1 MGFELNVGSG
11 RATVRKRI
19 SKWWMC
25 AIGIVAAAVVALCIG
40 AYGSYMESRI
50 YEESSKHLLTTYEQV
65 GQTFELLCQRNWNIL
80 DSWGDTLG
88 GNPDEA
94 VAEFTSDARSHKNTW
109 NYSDAY
115 LFNEDCQYVTAA
127 GRSGTA
133 SSIDGVF
140 KEMYEAK
147 SQVVSSYIASSGQR
161 KVVFAV
167 PLQTPFS
174 YDGVTYTGVALS
186 YDNTEVA
193 ELVTSNV
200 FDGESDCYVV
210 RSSGDVVLS
219 LQPKSEF
226 TEFIG
231 NIFTYLKKEESFS
244 RSSLASMKDDI
255 KSGRSGSAL
264 CESAG
269 QEDYLVYRPVGS
281 DGWSIVGVVRSDAV
295 DRGMLD
301 VRNVTVL
308 MLLALCIVIG
318 ALAIGIVVR
327 TEHRRLQRKEAERRE
342 IVHQKELS
350 DQLFQGM
357 ATIVDRIA
365 VVDLVAGTYEYR
377 EHVLDDPL
385 YPAKGAYTDLLE
397 AVSARYVVLT
407 DSGDA
412 KLSRLLDADRLRR
425 MLEPGDDPLKFEYA
439 GRNEDVYKVMNIV
452 PLEWDAEG
460 KLARAMFISQ
470 DIGQKVELAN
480 MANTDGLTGLFNERY
495 FSARLAVKE
504 KTGERFALFYLDL
517 DRFKPVN
524 DTYGHDM
531 GDKLLKAVAARLLES
546 TRPCD
551 LAFRIGGDEFA
562 LIATSAMDERACAAL
577 AERIDRAMSKPFEI
591 DGAVITVGASC
602 GWARHPEDGT
612 ASEVRVTADQ
622 RMYDSKRRHHS
633 ER

>member
-1 MGFELNVGSG
+1 MAALG
-11 RATVRKRI
+11 
-19 SKWWMC
+19 
-25 AIGIVAAAVVALCIG
+25 VAFAAVVALCIG
-40 AYGSYMESRI
+40 AYGSYMQGRI
-50 YEESSKHLLTTYEQV
+50 YEESSEHLLTTYEQV
-65 GQTFELLCQRNWNIL
+65 GKTFELFCQRNWNIL
-80 DSWGDTLG
+80 ENWCDTLDG
-88 GNPDEA
+88 MPDEA
-94 VAEFTSDARSHKNTW
+94 VEEFKSDARSRKNAW

-140 KEMYEAK
+140 KEMYEKNA
-147 SQVVSSYIASSGQR
+147 SVVSSYIATNGTR

-167 PLQTPFS
+167 PLKKPFTLE
-174 YDGVTYTGVALS
+174 GVTYTGVALS
-186 YDNTEVA
+186 YDNDVVA
-193 ELVTSNV
+193 DLVTSNV
-200 FDGESDCYVV
+200 FDGASDCYVV

-219 LQPKSEF
+219 LQPKSQF

-231 NIFTYLKKEESFS
+231 NIFTFLRKEVTFS
-244 RSSLASMKDDI
+244 RSSLKAMERDIRDD
-255 KSGRSGSAL
+255 RSGSAL

-269 QEDYLVYRPVGS
+269 GEHYLVYQPVGTN
-281 DGWSIVGVVRSDAV
+281 GWSIVGVVRDDAV
-295 DRGMLD
+295 DRGMID

-308 MLLALCIVIG
+308 VLLALCVAIM

-327 TEHRRLQRKEAERRE
+327 AEHRRLQRKEAERRE

-357 ATIVDRIA
+357 ATIVDRLA

-377 EHVLDDPL
+377 EHVLDELL
-385 YPAKGAYTDLLE
+385 YPAKGDYRDLLA

-407 DSGDA
+407 ETGDA
-412 KLSRLLDADRLRR
+412 KLSRLLDPERLRR
-425 MLEPGDDPLKFEYA
+425 MVKPGGDIFKFEYA
-439 GRNEDVYKVMNIV
+439 GRNEDVYKVMSIV
-452 PLEWDAEG
+452 PLEWDGEG
-460 KLARAMFISQ
+460 RLARAMFISQ

-495 FSARLAVKE
+495 FSTRLAVKE
-504 KTGERFALFYLDL
+504 ETGERFALFYLDL

-524 DTYGHDM
+524 DTYGHDV
-531 GDKLLKAVAARLLES
+531 GDKLLKAVAERLLES

-562 LIATSAMDERACAAL
+562 LIATSAMDEAACAAL
-577 AERIDRAMSKPFEI
+577 AARIDAAMSEPFEI
-591 DGAVITVGASC
+591 DGKVITVGASC